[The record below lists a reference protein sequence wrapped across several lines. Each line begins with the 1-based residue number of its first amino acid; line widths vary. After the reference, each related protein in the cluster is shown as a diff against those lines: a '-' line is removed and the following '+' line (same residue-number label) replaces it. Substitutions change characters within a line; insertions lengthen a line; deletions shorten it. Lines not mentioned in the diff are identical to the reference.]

1 MIANLADTLVA
12 HRRLLAGIAIALGL
26 LAFLPALRLDLDR
39 SIESLYAED
48 DPLLVDYRESKT
60 LFGGDEFVIVAWD
73 EPKLLTPDGKLNTAA
88 AKRIRELSA
97 KLANVGG
104 VNKASTQDLDR
115 VISNAIAFAKD
126 AATEKFGD
134 NPLLRGIAGRFAIER
149 QHDAIDFSRGILIGR
164 NGKTTAIVL
173 RLRPEE
179 DSPVSREKTLERI
192 RSMAAQHDPPAAV
205 AGEPVQVFDAFEYVE
220 EDGRTLF
227 LFSLLLLG
235 AVLLLLFRS
244 VRWVALPLAVTAL
257 AVLWT
262 RGLLAVSGAELS
274 MVSSMLNSLV
284 TIIAVATVTHVA
296 VHFRE
301 LRRRHER
308 FEALRLTI
316 GDLAGPVFWTA
327 ATTGAGFLSLASSDV
342 MPVRSFG
349 LMTALGAAMVLLATA
364 LMVPAGAVANV
375 GWRAREPSAMSG
387 ERHPRLAGILA
398 QMTGFARRRGFAI
411 VLVAIGLSV
420 VAAVGLTRLKVETD
434 FSENFRD
441 DSPIVVSLGFIEE
454 RLGGAGT
461 WEVNFPAPDRL
472 TNEYLDRVRSLANR
486 LRALEVAGREPLTK
500 TVAVTDGLDL
510 LPAGMTTDDP
520 NQDLVQIAKLQP
532 EFLPSLYNPNEG
544 RMRIVLRAMER
555 QSAESKRAII
565 EKVQATAREEF
576 PEAKTTGLFV
586 LLTYLIESLLRDQVV
601 SFSLAGSALFVMM
614 FVAFRRPWLALVAL
628 VPNVLPILLLLG
640 GMGLAGVPVN
650 IGTAMIASVSV
661 GLTIDSSIHYLSGY
675 RSARERGRS
684 VAEALDETGRRV
696 GVAIVFATLALSVGF
711 SVLAA
716 SHFVPLIY
724 FGVLVSLA
732 MIGGLLGNLLLL
744 PAFIP
749 WVDRDG

>member
-387 ERHPRLAGILA
+387 ERHPRLAG
-398 QMTGFARRRGFAI
+398 
-411 VLVAIGLSV
+411 
-420 VAAVGLTRLKVETD
+420 
-434 FSENFRD
+434 
-441 DSPIVVSLGFIEE
+441 
-454 RLGGAGT
+454 
-461 WEVNFPAPDRL
+461 
-472 TNEYLDRVRSLANR
+472 
-486 LRALEVAGREPLTK
+486 
-500 TVAVTDGLDL
+500 
-510 LPAGMTTDDP
+510 
-520 NQDLVQIAKLQP
+520 
-532 EFLPSLYNPNEG
+532 
-544 RMRIVLRAMER
+544 
-555 QSAESKRAII
+555 
-565 EKVQATAREEF
+565 
-576 PEAKTTGLFV
+576 
-586 LLTYLIESLLRDQVV
+586 
-601 SFSLAGSALFVMM
+601 
-614 FVAFRRPWLALVAL
+614 
-628 VPNVLPILLLLG
+628 
-640 GMGLAGVPVN
+640 
-650 IGTAMIASVSV
+650 
-661 GLTIDSSIHYLSGY
+661 
-675 RSARERGRS
+675 
-684 VAEALDETGRRV
+684 
-696 GVAIVFATLALSVGF
+696 
-711 SVLAA
+711 
-716 SHFVPLIY
+716 
-724 FGVLVSLA
+724 
-732 MIGGLLGNLLLL
+732 
-744 PAFIP
+744 
-749 WVDRDG
+749 